1 MAFDR
6 YSTVFC
12 SCVGVIYNMRCIY
25 LDTNYCQHSGV
36 SERFRPNRWTI
47 ILTVIV
53 GAIFSLTFPGSSRAQ
68 SCYSPSWSCG
78 AFSNCGLSAFTGYF
92 GSVNGADISFTAD
105 NQPPSSLTAIRQ
117 RFNLQGINLE
127 LMAPIRLSGRYGMA
141 VGLGYSACFNEPAEE
156 TLQFSGAPSKARTWL
171 AKPQAFNLQT
181 ALTADLNPSL
191 VGIFGFKYEN
201 FLTNFVNAESSEAN
215 YGGGL
220 NNVDFTFSAYIPYVG
235 LIYGAALN
243 NTGRNFRIGAIGF
256 PFLLGSVA
264 YRETVV
270 GGINIGGTSVNV
282 PGFQGSNTVVSGY
295 YINGFADMTLA
306 TVNCLELAAYAKYD
320 ILNAVSNDVVTG
332 ADNFRI
338 PNVLFDFRFQR
349 SFWGVGLRASVG
361 F

>member
-1 MAFDR
+1 
-6 YSTVFC
+6 
-12 SCVGVIYNMRCIY
+12 MRCIY
-25 LDTNYCQHSGV
+25 LDTNYCPHSVV

-78 AFSNCGLSAFTGYF
+78 AFSNWGLSAYTGYF
-92 GSVNGADISFTAD
+92 GSVNGADISFTAE
-105 NQPPSSLTAIRQ
+105 NQPVNALTGIRQ

-127 LMAPIRLSGRYGMA
+127 LMAPIRLYGRYGMA
-141 VGLGYSACFNEPAEE
+141 VGIGYSACFNEPAEE
-156 TLQFSGAPSKARTWL
+156 TLQFSGSPSIARTWL
-171 AKPQAFNLQT
+171 AKPQSFNLQT
-181 ALTADLNPSL
+181 ALTVDLKPSL

-201 FLTNFVNAESSEAN
+201 FLTNFVNAESVTP
-215 YGGGL
+215 
-220 NNVDFTFSAYIPYVG
+220 NVDFTFSAYIPYIG

-264 YRETVV
+264 YRETVM
-270 GGINIGGTSVNV
+270 GGIAIGANTDV

-306 TVNCLELAAYAKYD
+306 TVNCIELAAYAKYD
-320 ILNAVSNDVVTG
+320 ILNAVSNEFL
-332 ADNFRI
+332 ACSNNYNYRNQ
-338 PNVLFDFRFQR
+338 NVLFDFRFQR
-349 SFWGVGLRASVG
+349 SFWGVGLRASIG